1 MRFSQAELC
10 CARPVL
16 LAVGAP
22 ASLEPTFHE
31 RQGLFLTLTG
41 STPTARPPSTSQP
54 RGPVLCVRVH
64 SSACVQ
70 RMCACVC
77 IQVRVYGACVHV

>member
-10 CARPVL
+10 RARPVL
-16 LAVGAP
+16 LAVSAL

-41 STPTARPPSTSQP
+41 STPSARPPSTSQP
-54 RGPVLCVRVH
+54 RGPVLRVRVH
-64 SSACVQ
+64 SSA
-70 RMCACVC
+70 
-77 IQVRVYGACVHV
+77 VYRGCVHVCAFECVCMVHVCI